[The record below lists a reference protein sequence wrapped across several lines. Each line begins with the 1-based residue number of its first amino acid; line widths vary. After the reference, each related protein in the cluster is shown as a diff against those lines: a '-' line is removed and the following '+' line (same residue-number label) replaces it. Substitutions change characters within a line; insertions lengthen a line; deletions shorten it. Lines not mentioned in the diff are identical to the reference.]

1 MPTRQVELQFPIAG
15 LDRAWPYQSQP
26 PFSTPDALNVRPFD
40 TLEGRG
46 RGGSRP
52 GLYRYGRPAT
62 DGKPLNMLAQLHY
75 VSAAGRQFWRDD
87 FDGTTLGPNW
97 SSQDTTI
104 TDSLIM
110 MPYSASTPWLA
121 YQQNSALLPAKS
133 PTKAFMVELL
143 CVPHEGSYAAQYNI
157 VVCVDPSDP
166 DPETDGITITFTID
180 SDGHWS
186 GTCQQYVA
194 AVLTHDYTLT
204 AGETDTACYPGWLR
218 VKVMP
223 GTSKIDVWWNGDAIL
238 SNQAITAP
246 TTNIGWGFGGRAR
259 SMGGYANIDAVRY
272 IWQLEDAKPI
282 PHVGLIAAANGTC
295 YRTNWLNN
303 WEPMTGATVSPTAML
318 QAAEHG
324 GRLYI
329 ADHGVGTIAGEEGTI
344 TAGYPWSD
352 VQLYDKGAFADVTTS
367 DFVVVT
373 SCSAGKWRGTY
384 SITSKPDNSH
394 LVLGGN
400 LPKVLISAEH
410 VVYSIA
416 HAPRVANLNT
426 GVVSV
431 WAATSGTVP
440 ANCPIIFAYA
450 DRIVLAGSPPEF
462 WYMSRK
468 GDPYDWNSG
477 IDLTDDP
484 AAAVFG
490 TLADAG
496 QRAGA
501 ITAGVA
507 FSDDYAILATA
518 TEIWIMRGDP
528 GYGGTLNCVSRMVG
542 IVGRFA
548 LCQTPE
554 QELVF
559 LSRDGLYLL
568 APGGSAYPVPLSR
581 DKLPLELRDLSS
593 DRYTVLMAYDV
604 RDRGVHIFIT
614 GNPAL
619 DGVPT
624 GDRSH
629 WWFDWPTK
637 SFWPVTF
644 DSHNYD
650 PASLLTF
657 EAGDARE
664 AGPLLGCADGYIRQF
679 YRRAEGDDTARMT
692 NWVYYGP
699 IRLGPNGYDGILHEM
714 IATLGD
720 KSGPVA
726 WEVYV
731 GDTPQDAITA
741 AKAGT
746 SNAAA
751 TGTWSAEGLNYNTL
765 VRRRGAAMILKLK
778 NDTTTYRRWTVENLI
793 ARIQPGGPVRKA

>member
-62 DGKPLNMLAQLHY
+62 DGKPLNMLGQLHY

-87 FDGTTLGPNW
+87 FDGTALGPNW
-97 SSQDTTI
+97 SSQHTTI

-110 MPYSASTPWLA
+110 MHHASTPWLT
-121 YQQNSALLPAKS
+121 YQQNSALLPAES

-143 CVPHEGSYAAQYNI
+143 CVPHEGSYAAEYQI

-166 DPETDGITITFTID
+166 DPETDGITITFRID

-194 AVLTHDYTLT
+194 GVLAHDYTLT

-223 GTSKIDVWWNGDAIL
+223 GTSKIDVWWNGDVIL

-246 TTNIGWGFGGRAR
+246 TTNIGWGFGGRATT
-259 SMGGYANIDAVRY
+259 SGGYANIEAVRY
-272 IWQLEDAKPI
+272 IWQPEAATPI
-282 PHVGLIAAANGTC
+282 PQVGLIAAANGTC

-303 WEPMTGATVSPTAML
+303 WEAMTGVKVSPTEML

-324 GRLYI
+324 GKLYI
-329 ADHGVGTIAGEEGTI
+329 ADHGVGTISGENAYLLCMPTYI
-344 TAGYPWSD
+344 LLTDDVTAP
-352 VQLYDKGAFADVTTS
+352 FASVTTS
-367 DFVVVT
+367 DFVVIT
-373 SCSAGKWRGTY
+373 ASSTGQWRGTY
-384 SITSKPDNSH
+384 PILEVMDASH
-394 LVLGGN
+394 LKLDGK
-400 LPKVLISAEH
+400 LPSLPSDAFVS
-410 VVYSIA
+410 YSIA
-416 HAPRVANLNT
+416 NAPRVANLNLGTVAVWTATT
-426 GVVSV
+426 GS
-431 WAATSGTVP
+431 VP

-477 IDLTDDP
+477 IELTDDP

-518 TEIWIMRGDP
+518 TQIWIMRGDP
-528 GYGGTLNCVSRMVG
+528 GYGGSLDCVSRTVG

-593 DRYTVLMAYDV
+593 DRYTVQMAYDV

-644 DSHNYD
+644 DSHDYD

-714 IATLGD
+714 IATLGEN
-720 KSGPVA
+720 SGPVA

-731 GDTPQDAITA
+731 GDTPQDAIRA

-746 SNAAA
+746 VSPAA

>member
-75 VSAAGRQFWRDD
+75 VSAVGRQFWRDD

-97 SSQDTTI
+97 SSQDTTT

-110 MPYSASTPWLA
+110 MPYSASTPWLT
-121 YQQNSALLPAKS
+121 YQQNSALLPAES

-143 CVPHEGSYAAQYNI
+143 CVPHEGSYAAEYRI

-166 DPETDGITITFTID
+166 DPETDGITIMFTIG
-180 SDGHWS
+180 SDGRWW
-186 GTCQQYVA
+186 GRCRQYVA
-194 AVLTHDYTLT
+194 GERTLNYTLT
-204 AGETDTACYPGWLR
+204 AGITDAACYPGWLR

-223 GTSKIDVWWNGDAIL
+223 DTSTISVWWNGDAIL
-238 SNQAITAP
+238 SNRAITAP
-246 TTNIGWGFGGRAR
+246 TTNIGWGFGGRATT
-259 SMGGYANIDAVRY
+259 SGGYANIEAVRY
-272 IWQLEDAKPI
+272 IWQLENAKPI

-303 WEPMTGATVSPTAML
+303 WEPMTGAEVSPTAML

-324 GRLYI
+324 GKLYI
-329 ADHGVGTIAGEEGTI
+329 ADHGEGTISGEEGYIVYHPGRFIELTDS
-344 TAGYPWSD
+344 AAP
-352 VQLYDKGAFADVTTS
+352 FASVSTS
-367 DFVVVT
+367 DFVVIT
-373 SCSAGKWRGTY
+373 AASTGKWRGTY
-384 SITSKPDNSH
+384 PILEVLDASRLK
-394 LVLGGN
+394 LGGN
-400 LPKVLISAEH
+400 PPPSSLDAYVT
-410 VVYSIA
+410 YSIA
-416 HAPRVANLNT
+416 HAPRVANLNQ
-426 GVVSV
+426 
-431 WAATSGTVP
+431 GTVKVWTATTGSVP
-440 ANCPIIFAYA
+440 ADCPIIFAYA

-468 GDPYDWNSG
+468 GDPYDWNFG
-477 IDLTDDP
+477 IELTDDP

-518 TEIWIMRGDP
+518 TQLWIMRGDP
-528 GYGGTLNCVSRMVG
+528 GYGGSLGCVSRMVG

-593 DRYTVLMAYDV
+593 DRYTVQMAYDV

-679 YRRAEGDDTARMT
+679 YRRAEGDDTGRMT
-692 NWVYYGP
+692 SWVYYGP

-746 SNAAA
+746 SSAAA

-778 NDTTTYRRWTVENLI
+778 NDTMTYRRWTVENLI